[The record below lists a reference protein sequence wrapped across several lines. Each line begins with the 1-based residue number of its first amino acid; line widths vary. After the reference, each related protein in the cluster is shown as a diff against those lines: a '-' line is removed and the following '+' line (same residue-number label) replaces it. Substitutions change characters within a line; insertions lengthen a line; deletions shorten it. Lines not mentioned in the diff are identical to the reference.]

1 MIGKLRGLVDST
13 GKDWVIVD
21 VGGVGYEV
29 TCSTRALARMPAIG
43 QPVTLII
50 ETHVREDQIRLFGF
64 LSEAERS
71 WFRLLQNVQGVGTKV
86 ALSILGVLEPVE
98 LSNAIALQDKAR
110 ISRAP
115 GVGPK
120 VAQRIAVELKD
131 KAPALMAAGGVTLPV
146 GGLVANEDEGGQPSA
161 ASDAVSALVNLGY
174 SASEAGMAIATV
186 SARAGEGKKAEELI
200 RLGLKELAR

>member
-1 MIGKLRGLVDST
+1 MIGKLRGTLDSVAKDGLVL
-13 GKDWVIVD
+13 D

-29 TCSTRALARMPAIG
+29 TCPARTLARLPAIG
-43 QPVTLII
+43 QALTLVI

-86 ALSILGVLEPVE
+86 ALSVLGVLEPHE
-98 LSNAIALQDKAR
+98 LANAIALQDKAH

-120 VAQRIAVELKD
+120 VAQRIVAELRD
-131 KAPALMAAGGVTLPV
+131 KAPGLALGGVALPA
-146 GGLVANEDEGGQPSA
+146 GASA
-161 ASDAVSALVNLGY
+161 APGQGSAISDAVSALVNLGY
-174 SASEAGMAIATV
+174 SPAEASAAIAAV
-186 SARAGEGKKAEELI
+186 SSKAGEGKRAEELI

>member
-1 MIGKLRGLVDST
+1 MIGKLRGVLDST
-13 GKDWVIVD
+13 SKDGLIID

-29 TCSTRALARMPAIG
+29 TCPARTLSRLPAIG
-43 QPVTLII
+43 QPLTLVI

-71 WFRLLQNVQGVGTKV
+71 WFRLLQHVQGVGTRV
-86 ALSILGVLEPVE
+86 ALSVLGVLEPHE
-98 LSNAIALQDKAR
+98 LANAIALQDKAH

-120 VAQRIAVELKD
+120 VAQRIVSELRD
-131 KAPALMAAGGVTLPV
+131 KAPGLLAGGEIALPA
-146 GGLVANEDEGGQPSA
+146 GTAGVAQGKASPV
-161 ASDAVSALVNLGY
+161 SDAVSALINLGY
-174 SASEAGMAIATV
+174 SAAEASAAIAAV
-186 SARAGEGKKAEELI
+186 SSKAGEGKRAEELI

>member
-1 MIGKLRGLVDST
+1 MIGKLR

-29 TCSTRALARMPAIG
+29 SCPARVLSHMPAVG

-64 LSEAERS
+64 LSDAERS
-71 WFRLLQNVQGVGTKV
+71 WFRLLQNVQGVGAKV
-86 ALSILGVLEPVE
+86 ALSILGVLGPVD
-98 LSNAIALQDKAR
+98 LANAIALQDKAHV
-110 ISRAP
+110 SRAP

-120 VAQRIAVELKD
+120 VAQRIVSELKD
-131 KAPALMAAGGVTLPV
+131 KAPALLMAGGVTLPAAGLSAGATP
-146 GGLVANEDEGGQPSA
+146 GGSSA
-161 ASDAVSALVNLGY
+161 VSDAVSALVNLGY
-174 SASEAGMAIATV
+174 SASEASSAIAAI
-186 SARAGEGKKAEELI
+186 SARADKELKTEELI